1 MFNLKNVCV
10 WGMGWS
16 WGEDDSFHTEVCG
29 LQGGVSGLGEPLFT
43 PTLGFTQMYSPL
55 LQASEEALV

>member
-1 MFNLKNVCV
+1 MCLGNGVGL
-10 WGMGWS
+10 GD
-16 WGEDDSFHTEVCG
+16 DDSFHTEVCG

>member
-1 MFNLKNVCV
+1 MER
-10 WGMGWS
+10 G
-16 WGEDDSFHTEVCG
+16 GEDESFHTEVCG